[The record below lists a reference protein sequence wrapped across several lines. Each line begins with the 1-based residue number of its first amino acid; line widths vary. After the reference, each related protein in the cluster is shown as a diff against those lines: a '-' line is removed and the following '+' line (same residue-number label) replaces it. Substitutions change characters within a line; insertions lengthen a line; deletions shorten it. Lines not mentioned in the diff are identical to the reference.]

1 MTEKRVEA
9 DKVVEGLT
17 TKSDKIRALANAGY
31 LRTEISKFL
40 GIPYQHV
47 RYALVRSGFE
57 GGLQPGRGGDR
68 SVVPPQPMRN
78 RPEPTSWEVLIRAGF
93 QCSGKWELVDGELN
107 LDGSIPSESG
117 VYAFVVDDFI
127 VYIGLT
133 LNGLRTRMSQY
144 RLGHARQR
152 TSARVKN
159 LIVEA
164 LQSGKRVEI
173 LTVMP
178 EPLNWNDLPVDTAA
192 GLEAGLIREFKPAW
206 NIQGAS

>member
-1 MTEKRVEA
+1 MTEERVEA

-17 TKSDKIRALANAGY
+17 TKADKIRALANAGY

-40 GIPYQHV
+40 GIKYQHV
-47 RYALVRSGFE
+47 RHVLVRSGFE
-57 GGLQPGRGGDR
+57 GGLQSGRGDDR
-68 SVVPPQPMRN
+68 SVVPPQPMQN
-78 RPEPTSWEVLIRAGF
+78 LPEPTSWEVLLRAGF
-93 QCSGKWELVDGELN
+93 QFAGKWELVDGELN
-107 LDGSIPSESG
+107 LDASIPSESG
-117 VYAFVVDDFI
+117 VYAFVLDDFI

-133 LNGLRTRMSQY
+133 LTGLRTRMSHY
-144 RLGHARQR
+144 RRGHARQR

-164 LQSGKRVEI
+164 LQSGKRVKI
-173 LTVMP
+173 LTAMP

-192 GLEAGLIREFKPAW
+192 GLEAGLIREFRPAW